1 MPGVVELRQYTL
13 KPGRREVLIDIFER
27 HFIEPQEEVGMQVIG
42 YFRDQGDP
50 NRFVW
55 LRGFRDLTSRKAALE
70 AFYGS
75 DLWHEH
81 RDAVN
86 ETLVDSDDV
95 LLLRPAAG
103 STFRNGARPSGE
115 RGLIAVAIWP
125 FVEPVSADTIRV
137 FTDEIVPQLV
147 QAGGTP
153 VALLVTEPS
162 ENDFPRLPIREG
174 ENVFV
179 WIGRFDDSAAYEAH
193 VAALDSSPRWRQ
205 LADLL
210 DGRLAGQPQTMCLAP
225 ARRSW
230 LA

>member
-1 MPGVVELRQYTL
+1 VPGVVELRQYTL

-42 YFRDQGDP
+42 YFRDQRDP
-50 NRFVW
+50 DRFVW
-55 LRGFRDLTSRKAALE
+55 LRGFRDMTSRKAALE

-86 ETLVDSDDV
+86 KTLVDSDDV

-103 STFRNGARPSGE
+103 SPFRNGERPSGE
-115 RGLIAVAIWP
+115 RGVIAVAIWP
-125 FVEPVSADTIRV
+125 FVEPVSAHTIRA

-147 QAGGTP
+147 QAGATS

-174 ENVFV
+174 ENVVV
-179 WIGRFDDSAAYEAH
+179 WIGRFDDAAAYEAH
-193 VAALDSSPRWRQ
+193 AARLASSPRRRESIGA
-205 LADLL
+205 LEN
-210 DGRLAGQPQTMCLAP
+210 RLAGPPQNLLLAP
-225 ARRSW
+225 AVRSR